1 MAAIGK
7 IRKHGVALMIIIGI
21 ALLAFIVGDLTR
33 IIPSITNRN
42 LLGKVGSKTI
52 RMDGRENVYTSYFEQ
67 NRLLFTYV
75 NNITSTDDEF
85 DQYLHDFTW
94 EQVKQEVILGK
105 QLSKMGITF
114 HDEMVENISS
124 ELVSSLT
131 SQRAMRSTAQQYLIA
146 MCQRLLQNSG
156 NSFDALMEALNNIN
170 DYRGTDIYNMYK
182 AIERMAVLEAMN
194 NAYFALVG
202 SSTYY
207 STPLL
212 KQVGSEKNALMQL
225 ALVNPNAPAFNDIQV
240 NVDEKEAKSFFQ
252 SHKDRYVVDE
262 DSRDIDFAIFPIVAT
277 AQDRQDTEDTVK
289 AIYSRFAESTN
300 AIGDFVK
307 AERRIEKNRKFATGE
322 AYFWSYNDQTAKHV
336 QLDTLLYL
344 KHGKSA
350 LQYYGVEDKE
360 AEYKLPNKL
369 DSAIFHSPAGTM
381 VAPYLDG
388 NFWYFGKVRE
398 VAQRPD
404 SIQTTFLTIPFKYG
418 QNTVTM
424 EKEEAKAL
432 ADSLAHEVT
441 TTTNIFT
448 LLPQYKN
455 DRIFGADSTF
465 WFEDM
470 PDTLYDKLLHTGIGQ
485 VYVHEAMDCYL
496 VMQVLAKTQANEK
509 RQYVL
514 YPVPIEASKATIES
528 LRMAA
533 NELAAASDNVE
544 KLEELAQSKGALLVP
559 QTDVKNMQG
568 SISTGMQESMM
579 CREAI
584 SWAFDKETK
593 VNTVSRTAFEGRFT
607 YSGYNQPKQL
617 GAQVFIV
624 AGLKRVKEAGKADF
638 NNVKDLIIGELT
650 TEKKIAAISE
660 KLSSELAST
669 NVQDL
674 ANKYGFQLRD
684 SLRISFAQNMPYGL
698 DNAIVGKLTTMDA
711 NGKPAVVS
719 SKHAICIATLYSTE
733 DGVPTEA
740 LGMERNILRD
750 VTIGRGSNEQSLAM
764 DDLQKGFKI
773 VDRRHNFY
781 RAN

>member
-1 MAAIGK
+1 MAAIGR

-42 LLGKVGSKTI
+42 LLGKIGTKTI

-67 NRLLFTYV
+67 NRALFTYV
-75 NNITSTDDEF
+75 NNLTSTDDEF
-85 DQYLHDFTW
+85 DQNLHDFTW
-94 EQVKQEVILGK
+94 DQIKQEVILDK

-124 ELVSSLT
+124 ELISSLT
-131 SQRAMRSTAQQYLIA
+131 SQKAMRSNAQQYLIV

-156 NSFDALMEALNNIN
+156 NSFDVLMEALNNIN

-182 AIERMAVLEAMN
+182 AIERMAVLEAKN
-194 NAYFALVG
+194 SAYFSLVG
-202 SSTYY
+202 GSTYF

-212 KQVGSEKNALMQL
+212 KQVGSEKTVMMQL
-225 ALVNPNAPAFNDIQV
+225 AQINPNAPAFNDIQV
-240 NVDEKEAKSFFQ
+240 NVDEKEAKSFFK
-252 SHKDRYVVDE
+252 SHTDRYISKE

-277 AQDRQDTEDTVK
+277 AQDRQDIEDTVK
-289 AIYSRFAESTN
+289 AIYSRFAEASS
-300 AIGDFVK
+300 IDEFVK
-307 AERRIEKNRKFATGE
+307 AERRMDKNRKFTAGE
-322 AYFWSYNDQTAKHV
+322 AYFWSYNDQKAKHL
-336 QLDTLLYL
+336 QLDTLMYL
-344 KHGKSA
+344 KHGESA
-350 LQYYGVEDKE
+350 LQQYGVEDKE
-360 AEYKLPNKL
+360 ASYSLPSKL
-369 DSAIFHSPAGTM
+369 DTAIYHVPAGTM
-381 VAPYLDG
+381 IAPYLDG
-388 NFWYFGKVRE
+388 NFWYFGKVRD
-398 VAQRPD
+398 VAMRPD

-432 ADSLAHEVT
+432 ADSLAHEVMT
-441 TTTNIFT
+441 STSIFT

-455 DRIFGADSTF
+455 DRIFAADSTF

-470 PDTLYDKLLHTGIGQ
+470 PDTLYNKLIKTGVGQ
-485 VYVHEAMDCYL
+485 VYVHEALDCYL

-514 YPVPIEASKATIES
+514 YPVPVEASKATIES

-533 NELAAASDNVE
+533 NELASASDNVE
-544 KLEELAQSKGALLVP
+544 KLEELAQTKGAYLIP

-568 SISTGMQESMM
+568 IISTGMQQGVM

-593 VNTVSRTAFEGRFT
+593 VNSVSRTAFEGRVT
-607 YSGYNQPKQL
+607 ISGYNQPKHL
-617 GAQVFIV
+617 AEHVFIV
-624 AGLKRVKEAGKADF
+624 AGLKRVKEAGKAEF
-638 NNVKDLIIGELT
+638 ENVKDMIIEELT
-650 TEKKIAAISE
+650 MEKKIAAINE
-660 KLSSELAST
+660 KLTGELAST
-669 NVQDL
+669 GVQGL
-674 ANKYGFQLRD
+674 ATKYGFQLRD
-684 SLRISFAQNMPYGL
+684 SLKVSLAQNMPYGI
-698 DNAIVGKLTTMDA
+698 DNAIVGKISTMEA

-719 SKHAICIATLYSTE
+719 SNRSICIATVYNAE
-733 DGVPTEA
+733 VGQPTDA
-740 LGMERNILRD
+740 LGLERNILRD
-750 VTIGRGSNEQSLAM
+750 VTIGRSTNEQSLAM
-764 DDLQKGFKI
+764 DDLQKGLKI

>member
-1 MAAIGK
+1 MAAIGR

-42 LLGKVGSKTI
+42 LLGKIGSTTI
-52 RMDGRENVYTSYFEQ
+52 RMDGRENIYTSYFEQ
-67 NRLLFTYV
+67 NRALITYT
-75 NNITSTDDEF
+75 NNITSTDDDL

-94 EQVKQEVILGK
+94 EQIKQETILKK

-114 HDEMVENISS
+114 HDEMVENIGS

-131 SQRAMRSTAQQYLIA
+131 SQKAMRSTAQQYLIV

-156 NSFDALMEALNNIN
+156 NSFEALMDALNNIN

-202 SSTYY
+202 SSTYF

-212 KQVGSEKNALMQL
+212 KQVGSEKSALMQI
-225 ALVNPNAPAFNDIQV
+225 ALVNPSAPAFNDIQV
-240 NVDEKEAKSFFQ
+240 TVDEKEAKSFFK
-252 SHKDRYVVDE
+252 SHSDRYTVKE

-277 AQDRQDTEDTVK
+277 AQDRQDIEDTVK
-289 AIYSRFAESTN
+289 VIYERFTAATSIN
-300 AIGDFVK
+300 DFVK
-307 AERRIEKNRKFATGE
+307 AERKIEKNRKFATGE
-322 AYFWSYNDQTAKHV
+322 AYFWSYNDQTAKHL

-344 KHGKSA
+344 KHGESA
-350 LQYYGVEDKE
+350 LQRYNVEDKD
-360 AEYKLPNKL
+360 AAYNLPSKL
-369 DSAIFHSPAGTM
+369 DTAIYHSAPGTM
-381 VAPYLDG
+381 IAPYLDG
-388 NFWYFGKVRE
+388 NFWYFGKVRDI
-398 VAQRPD
+398 AMRPD
-404 SIQTTFLTIPFKYG
+404 SILTTFLTIPFKYG

-432 ADSLAHEVT
+432 ADSLAHVVT
-441 TTTNIFT
+441 TTTSIFT

-455 DRIFGADSTF
+455 DRIFQADSTY

-470 PDTLYDKLLHTGIGQ
+470 PDTLYDKLIHTGIGQ
-485 VYVHEAMDCYL
+485 VYVHEAVDCYL
-496 VMQVLAKTQANEK
+496 VMQVLNKTQANEK

-533 NELAAASDNVE
+533 NELASASDNVE
-544 KLEELAQSKGALLVP
+544 KLEELAQTKGALLVP
-559 QTDVKNMQG
+559 QVDVKNMQG
-568 SISTGMQESMM
+568 SISTGMQEGLM

-584 SWAFDKETK
+584 SWAFDKETA
-593 VNTVSRTAFEGRFT
+593 VNSVSRTAFEGRFT

-617 GAQVFIV
+617 GAQAFIV
-624 AGLKRVKEAGKADF
+624 AGLKRVKETGKADF
-638 NNVKDLIIGELT
+638 NNVKDLIIDELT

-660 KLSSELAST
+660 KLNSELAST
-669 NVQDL
+669 NVQEL
-674 ANKYGFQLRD
+674 AGKYGFQLRD
-684 SLRISFAQNMPYGL
+684 SIKISFAQNMPYGL
-698 DNAIVGKLTTMDA
+698 DNAIVGKLSTMDA
-711 NGKPAVVS
+711 NGKPIVVS
-719 SKHAICIATLYSTE
+719 SKRALCIATIYNIENGT
-733 DGVPTEA
+733 PTDA
-740 LGMERNILRD
+740 LGLERNILRD
-750 VTIGRGSNEQSLAM
+750 VTIGRGTNEQNLAM
-764 DDLQKGFKI
+764 EDLQKDVKI

>member
-225 ALVNPNAPAFNDIQV
+225 AMVNPNAPAFNDIQV

-360 AEYKLPNKL
+360 AEYNLPNKL

-381 VAPYLDG
+381 VAP
-388 NFWYFGKVRE
+388 
-398 VAQRPD
+398 
-404 SIQTTFLTIPFKYG
+404 
-418 QNTVTM
+418 
-424 EKEEAKAL
+424 
-432 ADSLAHEVT
+432 
-441 TTTNIFT
+441 
-448 LLPQYKN
+448 
-455 DRIFGADSTF
+455 
-465 WFEDM
+465 
-470 PDTLYDKLLHTGIGQ
+470 
-485 VYVHEAMDCYL
+485 
-496 VMQVLAKTQANEK
+496 
-509 RQYVL
+509 
-514 YPVPIEASKATIES
+514 
-528 LRMAA
+528 
-533 NELAAASDNVE
+533 
-544 KLEELAQSKGALLVP
+544 
-559 QTDVKNMQG
+559 
-568 SISTGMQESMM
+568 
-579 CREAI
+579 
-584 SWAFDKETK
+584 
-593 VNTVSRTAFEGRFT
+593 
-607 YSGYNQPKQL
+607 
-617 GAQVFIV
+617 
-624 AGLKRVKEAGKADF
+624 
-638 NNVKDLIIGELT
+638 
-650 TEKKIAAISE
+650 
-660 KLSSELAST
+660 
-669 NVQDL
+669 
-674 ANKYGFQLRD
+674 
-684 SLRISFAQNMPYGL
+684 
-698 DNAIVGKLTTMDA
+698 
-711 NGKPAVVS
+711 
-719 SKHAICIATLYSTE
+719 
-733 DGVPTEA
+733 
-740 LGMERNILRD
+740 
-750 VTIGRGSNEQSLAM
+750 
-764 DDLQKGFKI
+764 
-773 VDRRHNFY
+773 
-781 RAN
+781 

>member
-1 MAAIGK
+1 
-7 IRKHGVALMIIIGI
+7 MIIIGI

-52 RMDGRENVYTSYFEQ
+52 RMDGRENIYTSYFEQ
-67 NRLLFTYV
+67 NRALFTYV
-75 NNITSTDDEF
+75 NNLTSTDDEF
-85 DQYLHDFTW
+85 DQNLHDFTW
-94 EQVKQEVILGK
+94 EQIKQEAIFDK
-105 QLSKMGITF
+105 QLNKMGITF

-124 ELVSSLT
+124 ELISSLT
-131 SQRAMRSTAQQYLIA
+131 SQKAMRSNAQQYLIV

-156 NSFDALMEALNNIN
+156 NSFDVLMEALNNIN

-182 AIERMAVLEAMN
+182 AVERMAVLEAKN
-194 NAYFALVG
+194 SAYFSLVG
-202 SSTYY
+202 GSTYF

-212 KQVGSEKNALMQL
+212 KQVGSEKTVMMQM
-225 ALVNPNAPAFNDIQV
+225 AQVNPNAPAFNDIQV
-240 NVDEKEAKSFFQ
+240 NVDEKEAKAFFKKH
-252 SHKDRYVVDE
+252 SDRYIPKE
-262 DSRDIDFAIFPIVAT
+262 DGRDIDFAIFPIIAT
-277 AQDRQDTEDTVK
+277 AQDRQDIEDTVK
-289 AIYSRFAESTN
+289 VIYSRLAEASSIN
-300 AIGDFVK
+300 DFVK
-307 AERRIEKNRKFATGE
+307 FERKIEKNRKFTADE
-322 AYFWSYNDQTAKHV
+322 AYFWSYNDQKAKHL
-336 QLDTLLYL
+336 QLDTLMYL
-344 KHGKSA
+344 KHGESA
-350 LQYYGVEDKE
+350 LQQYGVDDKE
-360 AEYKLPNKL
+360 ASYSLPGKL
-369 DSAIFHSPAGTM
+369 DSAIYHSPAGTM
-381 VAPYLDG
+381 IAPYLDG
-388 NFWYFGKVRE
+388 NFWYFGKVRD

-432 ADSLAHEVT
+432 ADSLAQAVRT
-441 TTTNIFT
+441 TTSIFT

-455 DRIFGADSTF
+455 DRVFAADSTF

-470 PDTLYDKLLHTGIGQ
+470 PDTLYSKLIKTGIGQ

-496 VMQVLAKTQANEK
+496 VMQVLAKTQAIEK

-514 YPVPIEASKATIES
+514 YPVPVEASKATMES

-533 NELAAASDNVE
+533 NELASASDNVE
-544 KLEELAQSKGALLVP
+544 KLEELAQSKGAYLIP

-568 SISTGMQESMM
+568 TISTGMQQNVM

-584 SWAFDKETK
+584 SWAFDKDTK
-593 VNTVSRTAFEGRFT
+593 VNSVSRTAFEGRIT
-607 YSGYNQPKQL
+607 ISGYNQPKQL
-617 GAQVFIV
+617 AEHAFIV

-638 NNVKDLIIGELT
+638 ENAKDVIIEELT

-660 KLSSELAST
+660 KLTSELAST
-669 NVQDL
+669 NVQEL
-674 ANKYGFQLRD
+674 AAKYGLQLRD
-684 SLRISFAQNMPYGL
+684 SLKVALAQNMPFGI
-698 DNAIVGKLTTMDA
+698 DNAVVGKISTMEA

-719 SKHAICIATLYSTE
+719 SKNAIYIATVYSAE
-733 DGVPTEA
+733 DGQPTES

-750 VTIGRGSNEQSLAM
+750 VTIGRGASEQIFAM
-764 DDLQKGFKI
+764 DDLLNGVKI

>member
-1 MAAIGK
+1 
-7 IRKHGVALMIIIGI
+7 MIIIGI

-52 RMDGRENVYTSYFEQ
+52 RMDGRENIYTSYFEQ
-67 NRLLFTYV
+67 NRALFTYV
-75 NNITSTDDEF
+75 NNLTSTDDEF
-85 DQYLHDFTW
+85 DQNLHDFTW
-94 EQVKQEVILGK
+94 EQIKQEAVFDK
-105 QLSKMGITF
+105 QLNKMGITF

-124 ELVSSLT
+124 ELISSLT
-131 SQRAMRSTAQQYLIA
+131 SQKAMRSNAQQYLIV

-156 NSFDALMEALNNIN
+156 NSFDVLMEALNNIN

-182 AIERMAVLEAMN
+182 AVERMAVLEAKN
-194 NAYFALVG
+194 SAYFSLVG
-202 SSTYY
+202 GSTYF

-212 KQVGSEKNALMQL
+212 KQVGSEKTVMMQM
-225 ALVNPNAPAFNDIQV
+225 AQVNPNAPAFNDIQV
-240 NVDEKEAKSFFQ
+240 NVDEKEAKAFFKKH
-252 SHKDRYVVDE
+252 SDRYIPKE
-262 DSRDIDFAIFPIVAT
+262 DGRDIDFAIFPIIAT
-277 AQDRQDTEDTVK
+277 AQDRQDIEDTVK
-289 AIYSRFAESTN
+289 VIYSRLAEASSIN
-300 AIGDFVK
+300 DFVK
-307 AERRIEKNRKFATGE
+307 FERKIEKNRKFTADE
-322 AYFWSYNDQTAKHV
+322 AYFWSYNDQKAKHL
-336 QLDTLLYL
+336 QLDTLMYL
-344 KHGKSA
+344 KHGESA
-350 LQYYGVEDKE
+350 LQQYGVDDKE
-360 AEYKLPNKL
+360 ASYSLPGKL
-369 DSAIFHSPAGTM
+369 DSAIYHSPAGTM
-381 VAPYLDG
+381 IAPYLDG
-388 NFWYFGKVRE
+388 NFWYFGKVRD

-432 ADSLAHEVT
+432 ADSLAQAVRT
-441 TTTNIFT
+441 TTSIFT

-455 DRIFGADSTF
+455 DRVFAADSTF

-470 PDTLYDKLLHTGIGQ
+470 PDTLYSKLIKTGIGQ

-496 VMQVLAKTQANEK
+496 VMQVLAKTQAIEK

-514 YPVPIEASKATIES
+514 YPVPVEASKATMES

-533 NELAAASDNVE
+533 NELASASDNVE
-544 KLEELAQSKGALLVP
+544 KLEELAQSKGAYLIP

-568 SISTGMQESMM
+568 TISTGMQQNVM

-584 SWAFDKETK
+584 SWAFDKDTK
-593 VNTVSRTAFEGRFT
+593 VNSVSRTAFEGRIT
-607 YSGYNQPKQL
+607 ISGYNQPKQL
-617 GAQVFIV
+617 AEHAFIV

-638 NNVKDLIIGELT
+638 ENAKDVIIEELT

-660 KLSSELAST
+660 KLTSELAST
-669 NVQDL
+669 NVQEL
-674 ANKYGFQLRD
+674 AAKYGLQLRD
-684 SLRISFAQNMPYGL
+684 SLRVSLAQNMPFGI
-698 DNAIVGKLTTMDA
+698 DNAVVGKISTMEA

-719 SKHAICIATLYSTE
+719 SKNAIYIATVYSAE
-733 DGVPTEA
+733 DGQPTES

-750 VTIGRGSNEQSLAM
+750 VTIGRGASEQIFAM
-764 DDLQKGFKI
+764 DDLLKGVKI

>member
-1 MAAIGK
+1 MAAIGR

-33 IIPSITNRN
+33 IIPSITNQN
-42 LLGKVGSKTI
+42 LLGKIGNKTI
-52 RMDGRENVYTSYFEQ
+52 RMDGRENTYTSYFEQ
-67 NRLLFTYV
+67 NRALITYV

-85 DQYLHDFTW
+85 DQYIHDFTW
-94 EQVKQEVILGK
+94 EQIKQEVILEK
-105 QLSKMGITF
+105 QLEKMGISF

-124 ELVSSLT
+124 ELRNSLT
-131 SQRAMRSTAQQYLIA
+131 SQRAMRSNAQQYLII

-156 NSFDALMEALNNIN
+156 NNFEALMGALENIN

-182 AIERMAVLEAMN
+182 AIERMAVLEAAN
-194 NAYFALVG
+194 NAYFALLSG
-202 SSTYY
+202 STYY

-212 KQVGSEKNALMQL
+212 KQVGSEKSVMMQL
-225 ALVNPNAPAFNDIQV
+225 GLVNPNAPAFNDIQV
-240 NVDEKEAKSFFQ
+240 NVDEKEAKDFFN
-252 SHKDRYVVDE
+252 SHKDRYYVKE

-277 AQDRQDTEDTVK
+277 AQDRKDTEDSVK
-289 AIYSRFAESTN
+289 AIYERFTATTSIN
-300 AIGDFVK
+300 DFVK
-307 AERRIEKNRKFATGE
+307 AERKIEKNRKFATGE
-322 AYFWSYNDQTAKHV
+322 AYFWSYNDQTAKHI

-350 LQYYGVEDKE
+350 LQYYNVEDKD
-360 AEYKLPNKL
+360 AAYNLPSRL
-369 DSAIFHSPAGTM
+369 DTAIYHSPAGTM
-381 VAPYLDG
+381 IAPYLDG
-388 NFWYFGKVRE
+388 NFWYFGKVRD
-398 VAQRPD
+398 VAYRPD

-424 EKEEAKAL
+424 EKEDAKAL
-432 ADSLAHEVT
+432 ADSLAHVVT
-441 TTTNIFT
+441 TTTSIFT

-455 DRIFGADSTF
+455 ERIFGTDSTF

-470 PDTLYDKLLHTGIGQ
+470 PDTLYNKLIQTGVGQ

-496 VMQVLAKTQANEK
+496 VMQVLSKTQANEK

-533 NELAAASDNVE
+533 NELAAASDDVE
-544 KLEELAQSKGALLVP
+544 KLEELAQTKGALLVP

-568 SISTGMQESMM
+568 SIATGMQESLM

-584 SWAFDKETK
+584 SWAFDKETE
-593 VNTVSRTAFEGRFT
+593 VNTVSRTAFEGRFA

-624 AGLKRVKEAGKADF
+624 AGLKRVKETGNAKF
-638 NNVKDLIIGELT
+638 ENVKDLITDELT
-650 TEKKIAAISE
+650 AEKKIAAISE
-660 KLSSELAST
+660 KLSNELASS
-669 NVQDL
+669 NVRDM

-684 SLRISFAQNMPYGL
+684 SLKVSLAQYMPYGL
-698 DNAIVGKLTTMDA
+698 DNAIVGKLSTMEA
-711 NGKPAVVS
+711 NGKPVVLNS
-719 SKHAICIATLYSTE
+719 NRSVCIATIYSE
-733 DGVPTEA
+733 EAGQPTEA
-740 LGMERNILRD
+740 LGMERNILREL
-750 VTIGRGSNEQSLAM
+750 TIGRGANEQSIAM
-764 DDLQKGFKI
+764 EDLEKNVKI

-781 RAN
+781 KGN

>member
-1 MAAIGK
+1 MAAIGR

-21 ALLAFIVGDLTR
+21 ALLAFIVGDLTQ

-42 LLGKVGSKTI
+42 LLGKIGGKAI
-52 RMDGRENVYTSYFEQ
+52 RMDGRENTYTAYFEQ
-67 NRLLFTYV
+67 NRALFTYV
-75 NNITSTDDEF
+75 NNLTSTDDEF
-85 DQYLHDFTW
+85 DQSLHDFTW
-94 EQVKQEVILGK
+94 EQVKQEVILDK
-105 QLSKMGITF
+105 QLGKMGITF

-124 ELVSSLT
+124 ELLSSLT
-131 SQRAMRSTAQQYLIA
+131 SQKAMRSSAQQYLIV

-156 NSFDALMEALNNIN
+156 NSFDMLMEALNNIN

-182 AIERMAVLEAMN
+182 AIERMAVLEAKN
-194 NAYFALVG
+194 NAYFALMG
-202 SSTYY
+202 GSTYF
-207 STPLL
+207 SAPLL
-212 KQVGSEKNALMQL
+212 KQVGSEKTVVMQI
-225 ALVNPNAPAFNDIQV
+225 AQVNPNAPAFNDIQV
-240 NVDEKEAKSFFQ
+240 NVDEKEAKSFFK
-252 SHKDRYVVDE
+252 SHTDRYLAKE
-262 DSRDIDFAIFPIVAT
+262 DGRDIDFAIFPIVAT
-277 AQDRQDTEDTVK
+277 AQDRQDIEDTVK
-289 AIYSRFAESTN
+289 AIYSRFEAASY
-300 AIGDFVK
+300 IDDFVK
-307 AERRIEKNRKFATGE
+307 AERKIEKNHKFTTGE
-322 AYFWSYNDQTAKHV
+322 AYFWSYNDQTAKHI

-360 AEYKLPNKL
+360 AEYKLPGKL

-381 VAPYLDG
+381 IAPYLDG

-404 SIQTTFLTIPFKYG
+404 SIQVTFLTLPFKYG

-424 EKEEAKAL
+424 EKEDAKAL
-432 ADSLAHEVT
+432 ADSLAHVVT

-448 LLPQYKN
+448 LLPEYKN
-455 DRIFGADSTF
+455 DRFFGADSTY

-470 PDTLYDKLLHTGIGQ
+470 PDTLYNKLIHTGIGQ

-533 NELAAASDNVE
+533 NELASASDNVE
-544 KLEELAQSKGALLVP
+544 KLEELAQTKGALLVP

-568 SISTGMQESMM
+568 SIATGMQESLM

-624 AGLKRVKEAGKADF
+624 AGLKRVKEAGKANF
-638 NNVKDLIIGELT
+638 ENVKDLIMDELT
-650 TEKKIAAISE
+650 TEKKVAAISE
-660 KLSSELAST
+660 KLSGELASAS
-669 NVQDL
+669 VQDL

-684 SLRISFAQNMPYGL
+684 SLRVSLAQNMPYGI
-698 DNAIVGKLTTMDA
+698 DNAIMGKISTLEA
-711 NGKPAVVS
+711 NGKPAVLS
-719 SKHAICIATLYSTE
+719 SKRSVCIATVYSA
-733 DGVPTEA
+733 EA
-740 LGMERNILRD
+740 GQPSETLGLERNILRD
-750 VTIGRGSNEQSLAM
+750 VTIGRGTNEQSLAM
-764 DDLQKGFKI
+764 DDLMKDIKI

-781 RAN
+781 KAN